1 MTGFDKAKF
10 EQCMHYFISYVETY
24 SGDHFT
30 GFENNYFLEKEEGYK
45 YKVYEAAHNSLQI
58 NSWEKEHI
66 GTGYIAERFRDA
78 YNQKGNLVF
87 YRSDSK
93 TELQIE
99 ENIVETEALLYNLY
113 LTDDDAKSFEMAVK
127 IFGGRYDMIAFLFFI
142 KDKDKYLPISP
153 KHFEEA
159 FKMFGINVKLQYSCS
174 WENYSQYLN
183 LIAQIKEEFQNHSGI
198 KISLLDAHSFVWMIS
213 EAKRHFITKEMW
225 VDILKTDTLFKS
237 KDINLLKDFYYAPHH
252 ISTCS
257 EMSKTTSISV
267 STYNLMMG
275 SAGKRI
281 AISLKFRPNFREE
294 GGERGWSVLFRG
306 HYREDNLFEWQIKP
320 ELVEALETVY
330 PEWRL
335 NIAAIDNIKK
345 NKQVLVDEFEADN
358 EEQLEISSNGS
369 ITKSDFK
376 EFVGV
381 PREKPELIETKRGKR
396 YKRDKQRSINAL
408 HRANYLCEY
417 NVKHETFL
425 RKSANVN
432 YTESHHLIP
441 MAFQDLFDV
450 TLDTEANIVSLCS
463 NCHNHIHY
471 GQGADEI
478 IKELYEQR
486 KEALKKE
493 GIVITIEKLL
503 SMYKEL

>member
-10 EQCMHYFISYVETY
+10 EQCMRYFLSYVETY
-24 SGDHFT
+24 SGDRFT

-45 YKVYEAAHNSLQI
+45 HKVYEAARNCLQI
-58 NSWEKEHI
+58 ASWEKEHI

-78 YNQKGNLVF
+78 YNQKRNLVF
-87 YRSDSK
+87 YRSDNK

-99 ENIVETEALLYNLY
+99 ENVVETEALLYNLY

-153 KHFEEA
+153 KHFEES
-159 FKMFGINVKLQYSCS
+159 FKMFGIDIKLQYSCC

-183 LIAQIKEEFQNHSGI
+183 LIAQIQEEFQKHSGI
-198 KISLLDAHSFVWMIS
+198 KISLLDAHSFVWMIN
-213 EAKRHFITKEMW
+213 EAKKHYITKDMW
-225 VDILKTDTLFKS
+225 IGILKNDFLLKPN
-237 KDINLLKDFYYAPHH
+237 DINLLKDFYNAPHH
-252 ISTCS
+252 TSTCS
-257 EMSKTTSISV
+257 EMSKKTGVSV
-267 STYNLMMG
+267 STYNLMLG
-275 SAGKRI
+275 TAGKRI
-281 AISLKFRPNFREE
+281 ANSLKFRPNFREE

-306 HYREDNLFEWQIKP
+306 HYREDNLFEWKIKS

-330 PEWRL
+330 SEWRL
-335 NIAAIDNIKK
+335 NSSKIDDIKK
-345 NKQVLVDEFEADN
+345 NKQIIAAEFEADN
-358 EEQLEISSNGS
+358 EDQLEISSNGS
-369 ITKSDFK
+369 IVKSDFK

-381 PREKPELIETKRGKR
+381 PREKPELIETKHGKR

-417 NVKHETFL
+417 EPSHETFM
-425 RKSANVN
+425 RKSGDVN
-432 YTESHHLIP
+432 YTESHHLVP
-441 MAFQDLFDV
+441 MAFQSLFDV

-471 GQGADEI
+471 GKGADEI
-478 IKELYEQR
+478 IKELYKQR

-503 SMYKEL
+503 SMYKEI